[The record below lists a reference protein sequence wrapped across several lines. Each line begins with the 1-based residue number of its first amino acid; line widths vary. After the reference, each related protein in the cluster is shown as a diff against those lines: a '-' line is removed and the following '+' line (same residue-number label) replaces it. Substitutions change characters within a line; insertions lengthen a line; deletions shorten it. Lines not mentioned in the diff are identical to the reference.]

1 MNRFPQIPQAVSWFT
16 LFAAAIIGCESN
28 DLATIDVKGTSPFV
42 ASVQVGPTAINIDT
56 LAPTNGNY
64 SVATVVT
71 ARVTDP
77 DGAGD
82 LAEVAAEVLRPSSSS
97 PFKQIPLHDDGLSP
111 DLTANDGIYSG
122 TLPFELTR
130 PQAGRY
136 RIRVF
141 TLDDQGLQS
150 NVSDVSYLALRNNA
164 APTLSN
170 LDAPDTVIV
179 PIGGGLL
186 VHITISAAD
195 SDGLADVDEVFF
207 RSLDS
212 STPNVRF
219 FLRDDGGTEPLGPP
233 FFQPSGD
240 ALAGDGEYSVLI
252 PLVDGPNVRRT
263 NRFAFQAWD
272 GRDTSATLLHYLT
285 VQ

>member
-1 MNRFPQIPQAVSWFT
+1 MNRFPQIPPAVSWFT
-16 LFAAAIIGCESN
+16 LLAAAIIGCESN
-28 DLATIDVKGTSPFV
+28 NLPSFDAGGNPPFV
-42 ASVQVGPTAINIDT
+42 TSVQVSPSAINVDT
-56 LAPTNGNY
+56 LTQANGNY

-71 ARVTDP
+71 ARVSNP
-77 DGAGD
+77 DGTGN
-82 LAEVAAEVLRPSSSS
+82 LAIVVAEALRPSASS
-97 PFKQIPLHDDGLSP
+97 PFKQIDLHDDGLPP
-111 DLTANDGIYSG
+111 DLTSNDSIYSG
-122 TLPFELTR
+122 MFPFELTR

-141 TLDDQGLQS
+141 AKDSQGLQS
-150 NVSDVSYLALRNNA
+150 NAMEVSFSALRNNS
-164 APTLSN
+164 APRLAN
-170 LDAPDTVIV
+170 LEAPDTVTV
-179 PIGGGLL
+179 PVGGGLL
-186 VHITISAAD
+186 VHIAISAAD
-195 SDGLADVDEVFF
+195 SDGLADVREVFF

-212 STPNVRF
+212 STPDVRF
-219 FLRDDGGTEPLGPP
+219 FLKDDGGTEPLGPP

-240 ALAGDGEYSVLI
+240 TFAGDGEYSVLI